1 MWSAHFNLT
10 TWDDPPNR
18 RTMPSGGLAD
28 TGASEQTNLSL
39 AKAIWTPQ
47 KNIFQWIGFR
57 EIYRKPCGCS
67 IPIMNPLMLRSLLLS
82 LWTHGL
88 HFSAQLCLGGRPSLS
103 TTSLEI
109 MGYTDW
115 YTPNIVELRKKWWM
129 MNLRKSTI
137 PPFTQFY
144 QFGDSEAQKSGVPY
158 IVVRCRE
165 IIT

>member
-1 MWSAHFNLT
+1 MCPIFCILIQINPNNGT
-10 TWDDPPNR
+10 TWAGNHEH
-18 RTMPSGGLAD
+18 LH
-28 TGASEQTNLSL
+28 EHHH
-39 AKAIWTPQ
+39 
-47 KNIFQWIGFR
+47 WIGFR

-137 PPFTQFY
+137 PPFTPFY